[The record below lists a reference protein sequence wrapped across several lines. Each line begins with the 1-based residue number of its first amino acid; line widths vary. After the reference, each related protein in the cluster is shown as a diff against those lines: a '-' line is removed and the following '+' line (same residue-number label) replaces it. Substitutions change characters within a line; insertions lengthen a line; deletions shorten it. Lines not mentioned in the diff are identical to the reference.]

1 MAGRLEASEIPSNY
15 RWVVIS
21 LWLFS
26 SSSSFM
32 ALSTIG
38 ILLPAISADLRLS
51 PAQQGVLSS
60 AAYWANIALGVPLGW
75 WTSRYSPKMLTSVT
89 LVLATLFM
97 FFQAWAPVFVAL
109 LIGRLAYGL
118 ATVAQQPARA
128 LLIQQW
134 FRPREII
141 FVNGLSNVLFGLI
154 VGGGLLAFPF
164 ILNSLGD
171 DWRATLRILGVWL
184 AVLSALWVVFGR
196 ERTTAEYRQRSV
208 SRETGVVRG
217 ALGHRDLWFVGIGF
231 LGTTLPFGAFLSFY
245 PTLMLE
251 EYQIPLRWS
260 GGILALGV
268 VVGGVGGLG
277 IGYVASTR
285 NKEGVFLQVLGV
297 LMAGTYAGMALAGSI
312 PAQLA
317 LSFFNGVAWG
327 FFPILITVPF
337 HLPGIRPREV
347 AVAIAFTLM
356 TTSTGTALGPLI
368 TGFLHEG
375 MDSLKFA
382 LFAVSFA
389 SLTLC
394 VAGAMIRFGRARESA
409 GSPEVAPEG

>member
-1 MAGRLEASEIPSNY
+1 MAGRIDATGVPSSY
-15 RWVVIS
+15 RWVVMG

-32 ALSTIG
+32 ALGTIG
-38 ILLPAISADLRLS
+38 ILLPAITADLRLS
-51 PAQQGVLSS
+51 PAQQGMLSS
-60 AAYWANIALGVPLGW
+60 AAYWANVALGVPLGW
-75 WTSRYSPKMLTSVT
+75 WVSRYSPKRLTSVT
-89 LVLATLFM
+89 LILATLFL
-97 FFQAWAPVFVAL
+97 FFQAWAPVFGTL
-109 LIGRLAYGL
+109 LVGRLAFGL

-134 FRPREII
+134 FRPMEII
-141 FVNGLSNVLFGLI
+141 FVNSLSNVLFGLV
-154 VGGGLLAFPF
+154 VGGGLAASPF
-164 ILNSLGD
+164 ILSSFGD
-171 DWRATLRILGVWL
+171 DWRATLRVFGVLFAVL
-184 AVLSALWVVFGR
+184 AVLWTAFGR
-196 ERTTAEYRQRSV
+196 ERATTE
-208 SRETGVVRG
+208 SRRLAPSETGVVSE
-217 ALGHRDLWFVGIGF
+217 ALGYRDLWIVGLGF
-231 LGTTLPFGAFLSFY
+231 LGTTLPFGAYLSFY

-268 VVGGVGGLG
+268 LIGGVGGLG
-277 IGYVASTR
+277 IAYLASTR

-337 HLPGIRPREV
+337 HLPGIRPRAV
-347 AVAIAFTLM
+347 AVAIAFTIMM
-356 TTSTGTALGPLI
+356 TSAGTALGPLI

-375 MDSLKFA
+375 MGSLKFA
-382 LFAVSFA
+382 LFAVSFG

-394 VAGAMIRFGRARESA
+394 VAGALLRFGRAPESA
-409 GSPEVAPEG
+409 GTPEVAPGG

>member
-1 MAGRLEASEIPSNY
+1 MAGRLDTTGVPSSY

-32 ALSTIG
+32 ALGTIG
-38 ILLPAISADLRLS
+38 ILLPAITADLHLS
-51 PAQQGVLSS
+51 PAEQGMLSS
-60 AAYWANIALGVPLGW
+60 AAYWANVALGVPLGW
-75 WTSRYSPKMLTSVT
+75 WASRYSPKMLTSVT
-89 LVLATLFM
+89 LILATLFL
-97 FFQAWAPVFVAL
+97 FFQAWAPGFGAL
-109 LIGRLAYGL
+109 LVGRLAFGL

-141 FVNGLSNVLFGLI
+141 FVNSLSNVLFGLV
-154 VGGGLLAFPF
+154 VGGGLAASPF
-164 ILNSLGD
+164 ILSSFGD
-171 DWRATLRILGVWL
+171 DWRATLQVFGVLFAVL
-184 AVLSALWVVFGR
+184 AVLWTAFGR
-196 ERTTAEYRQRSV
+196 ERATTEYRRAV

-217 ALGHRDLWFVGIGF
+217 ALGHRDLWIVGFGF

-251 EYQIPLRWS
+251 EYQIPLKWS

-268 VVGGVGGLG
+268 AVGGVGGLG
-277 IGYVASTR
+277 IGYFASTR
-285 NKEGVFLQVLGV
+285 NKEGVFLQVLGA

-347 AVAIAFTLM
+347 AVAIAFTIM
-356 TTSTGTALGPLI
+356 TTSAGTALGPLI

-375 MDSLKFA
+375 MDSLKLA
-382 LFAVSFA
+382 LLAVSFG

-394 VAGAMIRFGRARESA
+394 VAGAVLHFGHPPESA
-409 GSPEVAPEG
+409 DSREVVPEG

>member
-1 MAGRLEASEIPSNY
+1 
-15 RWVVIS
+15 
-21 LWLFS
+21 
-26 SSSSFM
+26 M

-38 ILLPAISADLRLS
+38 ILLPAISADLSLS
-51 PAQQGVLSS
+51 PGQQGTLSS
-60 AAYWANIALGVPLGW
+60 AAYWANVALGVPLSW
-75 WTSRYSPKMLTSVT
+75 LTSRFSPKKLTSVT
-89 LVLATLFM
+89 LILATLFL

-109 LIGRLAYGL
+109 LIGRLAFGF
-118 ATVAQQPARA
+118 AAVAQQPARA

-141 FVNGLSNVLFGLI
+141 FVNGLSNVLFGLV

-164 ILNSLGD
+164 ILNSFGD
-171 DWRATLRILGVWL
+171 DWRATLRIFGVLFAVL
-184 AVLSALWVVFGR
+184 AVLWVAFGR
-196 ERTTAEYRQRSV
+196 DRATTEVRRQAP
-208 SRETGVVRG
+208 RETKVVRG
-217 ALGHRDLWFVGIGF
+217 ALGYRDLWIVGLGF
-231 LGTTLPFGAFLSFY
+231 LGATLPFGAYLSFY

-268 VVGGVGGLG
+268 AVGGVGGLG
-277 IGYVASTR
+277 IAYLASTR
-285 NKEGVFLQVLGV
+285 NREGVFLQVLGV

-312 PAQLA
+312 PAQLV

-337 HLPGIRPREV
+337 HLPGIRPRQV

-356 TTSTGTALGPLI
+356 TTSAGTALGPLI

-375 MDSLKFA
+375 MDSLKLA

-394 VAGAMIRFGRARESA
+394 VAGTVLRFGRAREGA
-409 GSPEVAPEG
+409 GRPEVAPEG

>member
-1 MAGRLEASEIPSNY
+1 MG
-15 RWVVIS
+15 

-32 ALSTIG
+32 ALGTIG
-38 ILLPAISADLRLS
+38 ILLPAITADLHLS
-51 PAQQGVLSS
+51 PAEQGLLSS
-60 AAYWANIALGVPLGW
+60 SAYWANVALGVPLGW
-75 WTSRYSPKMLTSVT
+75 WASRYSPKRLTSVT
-89 LVLATLFM
+89 LVLASLFL
-97 FFQAWAPVFVAL
+97 FFQAWAPVFGAL
-109 LIGRLAYGL
+109 LVGRLAFGL

-141 FVNGLSNVLFGLI
+141 FVNGLSNVLFGLV
-154 VGGGLLAFPF
+154 VGGGLAASPF
-164 ILNSLGD
+164 ILSSFGD
-171 DWRATLRILGVWL
+171 DWRATLRVFGVLFAVL
-184 AVLSALWVVFGR
+184 AVLWTAFGR
-196 ERTTAEYRQRSV
+196 ERATTEYRQAV

-217 ALGHRDLWFVGIGF
+217 ALGHRDLWIVGFGF

-251 EYQIPLRWS
+251 EYQIPLEWS

-268 VVGGVGGLG
+268 AVGGVGGLG
-277 IGYVASTR
+277 ISYFASTR
-285 NKEGVFLQVLGV
+285 NKEGVFLQVLGA

-347 AVAIAFTLM
+347 AVAIAFTIM
-356 TTSTGTALGPLI
+356 TSSAGTALGPLI

-375 MDSLKFA
+375 MDSLKLA

-394 VAGAMIRFGRARESA
+394 VAGAVLHFGRPPESA
-409 GSPEVAPEG
+409 GSRGVAPEG